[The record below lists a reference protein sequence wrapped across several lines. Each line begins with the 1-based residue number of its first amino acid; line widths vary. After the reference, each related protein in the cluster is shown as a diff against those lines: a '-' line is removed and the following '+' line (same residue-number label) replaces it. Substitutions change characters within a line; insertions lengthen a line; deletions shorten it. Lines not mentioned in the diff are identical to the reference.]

1 MLKEAAGIF
10 TEIVQQMESNG
21 LNGQER
27 TCSVKANTC
36 GASPYA
42 AVDQQFNI
50 EVTIT
55 SDAVQLVTDMD
66 ESYTL
71 AVDTKSSITS
81 VYIVAPNFFGAR
93 HAMETLSQ
101 LIVWDDSANSLVV
114 LSDANIQ
121 DRPTFTHRGLSLDT
135 SRSYIDIPIL
145 QRIIEA
151 LSYNKMNVLHWHIL
165 DSHSFPFV
173 STREPLMAIYGAYS
187 ARKVYRPQDIQ
198 QLVNYA
204 TVRGVKIIP
213 EFDQPS
219 HVGAGWEWGPK
230 YGLGDLTL
238 CFDIQPVQ
246 YNQIYVYYPDIHFIY
261 KLCFKMIY

>member
-36 GASPYA
+36 GTSPYA
-42 AVDQQFNI
+42 AADQQFNI

-71 AVDTKSSITS
+71 AVDTKSSVTS
-81 VYIVAPNFFGAR
+81 VYIVATTFFGAR

-101 LIVWDDSANSLVV
+101 LIVWDDLANSLVV
-114 LSDANIQ
+114 MSNANIQ
-121 DRPTFTHRGLSLDT
+121 DAPTFTHRGLSLDT
-135 SRSYIDIPIL
+135 SRSYVDIPIL
-145 QRIIEA
+145 QRVIQA
-151 LSYNKMNVLHWHIL
+151 MSYNKMNVLHWHIL

-198 QLVNYA
+198 QLVQYA
-204 TVRGVKIIP
+204 AVRGVKIIP
-213 EFDQPS
+213 ELDQPS

-238 CFDIQPVQ
+238 CFDIQPVKKTFLSTLIQ
-246 YNQIYVYYPDIHFIY
+246 Y
-261 KLCFKMIY
+261 

>member
-10 TEIVQQMESNG
+10 TAIVQQMESNG
-21 LNGQER
+21 LNGKER
-27 TCSVKANTC
+27 SCSAAANTC
-36 GASPYA
+36 GSGASPYS

-55 SDAVQLVTDMD
+55 SEAVQLVTDMD

-71 AVDTKSSITS
+71 AVETKSSVTS
-81 VYIVAPNFFGAR
+81 VYIVAPTFFGAR

-101 LIVWDDSANSLVV
+101 LMVWDDISISLVV
-114 LSDANIQ
+114 LSNASIQ
-121 DRPTFTHRGLSLDT
+121 DAPTFTHRGLSIDT
-135 SRSYIDIPIL
+135 SRSFIDISIME
-145 QRIIEA
+145 RIIQA
-151 LSYNKMNVLHWHIL
+151 MSYNKLNVLHWHIL

-198 QLVNYA
+198 QLVYYA
-204 TVRGVKIIP
+204 AVRGVKIVP
-213 EFDQPS
+213 ELDQPS

-230 YGLGDLTL
+230 YGLGNLTL
-238 CFDIQPVQ
+238 CFDIQPVG
-246 YNQIYVYYPDIHFIY
+246 N
-261 KLCFKMIY
+261 KLPKLTEFNVTDFN